1 MRTFFA
7 IPLPESIK
15 KSIDEKLTSLKE
27 LYPGFKWVRPKNY
40 HLTLHFLGDI
50 SDEEYDRLK
59 NALRKYRPNI
69 PPFDLSFGQIGAFPR
84 LSNPSILYISFIDG
98 SDSVIDIYKS
108 LTILLSKA
116 KIKSDIKK
124 RFIPHLTICRIK
136 KKDYNYTPE
145 SLKAISFEEEFTVKH
160 VQLFNSDLSGK
171 SPVYTPL
178 VNIVLK

>member
-40 HLTLHFLGDI
+40 HLTLHFLGEM
-50 SDEEYDRLK
+50 SDYEYDRLK
-59 NALRKYRPNI
+59 KVLEKFKFNI
-69 PPFDLSFGQIGAFPR
+69 PSFNLSFGQIGAFPR
-84 LSNPSILYISFIDG
+84 LSNPSILYISINEG
-98 SDSVIDIYKS
+98 SDFAIDVYKS

-145 SLKAISFEEEFTVKH
+145 SLKAISFEEEYKVKH
-160 VQLFNSDLSGK
+160 VQLFSSDLSGK